1 MVNQATALLIE
12 TGKAKGWHAL
22 KGRGEPRGATTP
34 LQSVPPDRDRADAAV
49 TENDLGDAEQLDLR
63 IELGRTRLELDDA
76 KALRKGSVVLLD
88 GLIDEPAAIFAG
100 ARLIG
105 RGEIVVVDG
114 KIGVR
119 VVELT
124 E

>member
-12 TGKAKGWHAL
+12 TGKARRETSHAL
-22 KGRGEPRGATTP
+22 RGFHRGE
-34 LQSVPPDRDRADAAV
+34 SRDPADDV
-49 TENDLGDAEQLDLR
+49 IENDLGDAEQLDLR
-63 IELGRTRLELDDA
+63 IELGRTRLAPEDVQ
-76 KALRKGSVVLLD
+76 ALRKGAVLLLD
-88 GLIDEPAAIFAG
+88 ERIGEPAAIFVG
-100 ARLIG
+100 TRLVG

>member
-12 TGKAKGWHAL
+12 TGKAGGWHAL
-22 KGRGEPRGATTP
+22 KGRGASRTATMP
-34 LQSVPPDRDRADAAV
+34 LQGVSPNRDS
-49 TENDLGDAEQLDLR
+49 GDAEQLDLR
-63 IELGRTRLELDDA
+63 IELGRTCLTLDDVQ
-76 KALRKGSVVLLD
+76 ALRKGSVLLLD
-88 GLIDEPAAIFAG
+88 GLIDEPAAIFVG
-100 ARLIG
+100 ERLIG
-105 RGEIVVVDG
+105 RGEIVVVNG